1 MDSEPKRNRPART
14 RALALLGAAVVSCGA
29 VAACSSGGGGGSSA
43 AAGTSSASAG
53 TSKTLTDI
61 TIGYPSL
68 TIHLL
73 PFQVAIDQGFFA
85 QQGLK
90 VKLVSLNNSQTTI
103 AGLTSGS
110 VQFAGVGSS
119 GVLAAAAQGAPV
131 ISLLA
136 QDNGVPQ
143 DLMVSAKFASAN
155 NLTSSSPISAV
166 VKALG
171 HSTFGVNGLTDQGL
185 AHQLLG
191 AYGVSSSGVRFASL
205 GSLSSL
211 ITSVTSG
218 AVDAIF
224 ASPPSSYKLTSGN
237 TALLLGDAA
246 KIPSWPTDIYQYVL
260 AANRSYVQ
268 GNPAVAKEVVAAVHQ
283 AVLYIKQH
291 PDSVITSAQK
301 VLTGYST
308 SVLQQSVADLNWATD
323 GGQSQANWNATIQ
336 FNVATGGV
344 KAGASMPAGQSWTSS
359 YYSG

>member
-1 MDSEPKRNRPART
+1 MDSATRRARPGRT
-14 RALALLGAAVVSCGA
+14 RALALLGAVLVCGGT
-29 VAACSSGGGGGSSA
+29 VAACSSGGSSSTTGSRSDP
-43 AAGTSSASAG
+43 AGA
-53 TSKTLTDI
+53 SKTLTNI

-85 QQGLK
+85 KQGLN

-103 AGLTSGS
+103 AGLTSDS

-131 ISLLA
+131 ISVLA

-155 NLTSSSPISAV
+155 HLTSTSSISAV

-191 AYGVSSSGVRFASL
+191 AYGVSAGNVRFASL

-218 AVDAIF
+218 VVDAIF
-224 ASPPSSYKLTSGN
+224 ASPPSSYKLKSGN

-260 AANRSYVQ
+260 AANRTYVQ
-268 GNPAVAKEVVAAVHQ
+268 SHPAITKEVVAAVHE
-283 AVLYIKQH
+283 AVLFIKQH
-291 PDSVITSAQK
+291 PDSVISSAGK
-301 VLTGYST
+301 VLTGYNT
-308 SVLQQSVADLNWATD
+308 SVLQQSVSDLNWATD
-323 GGQSQANWNATIQ
+323 GAQTQASWNATIQ
-336 FNVATGGV
+336 FNIATGGV
-344 KAGASMPAGQSWTSS
+344 KAGATMPEGQSWTSS